1 MSTRAI
7 YTFSDE
13 DTAPIHVYKHHDGYP
28 YASYNR
34 GEAGGLL
41 WIKKAKELAWELP
54 RFEADEFAASFVAAN
69 KTESG
74 GCRLITTEHPWEYA
88 SDAEYWYKIKL
99 AVPALDVWVDV
110 YEVDWSQ
117 NPTSTLIMEGSLSEL
132 IYSEQS
138 PRHSRFEASPYY
150 GEKDELGNEPI
161 LGWGVLQPDGEWIIE
176 DGLTEAEAEAKADEL
191 NRSCGLAE
199 AS

>member
-1 MSTRAI
+1 MSTRAV

-28 YASYNR
+28 YASY
-34 GEAGGLL
+34 GKGEPLEAGGLL

-69 KTESG
+69 KTGAG

-88 SDAEYWYKIKL
+88 SDAEYWYKIKP

-110 YEVDWSQ
+110 YEVDWSR
-117 NPTSTLIMEGSLSEL
+117 NPTSTLIMEGALSEL
-132 IYSEQS
+132 ISSERS
-138 PRHSRFEASPYY
+138 RHSRLREAS
-150 GEKDELGNEPI
+150 
-161 LGWGVLQPDGEWIIE
+161 
-176 DGLTEAEAEAKADEL
+176 
-191 NRSCGLAE
+191 
-199 AS
+199 

>member
-13 DTAPIHVYKHHDGYP
+13 DTAPIHVFKHHDGYP
-28 YASYNR
+28 YASY
-34 GEAGGLL
+34 GKGEPLEAGGLL

-69 KTESG
+69 KTEAG
-74 GCRLITTEHPWEYA
+74 GCRLITAEHPWEYA

-110 YEVDWSQ
+110 LEVDWSRKLHH
-117 NPTSTLIMEGSLSEL
+117 NLIMEGALSEL
-132 IYSEQS
+132 ISSERS
-138 PRHSRFEASPYY
+138 RHSR
-150 GEKDELGNEPI
+150 
-161 LGWGVLQPDGEWIIE
+161 
-176 DGLTEAEAEAKADEL
+176 
-191 NRSCGLAE
+191 LAE

>member
-28 YASYNR
+28 YAPFDN

-41 WIKKAKELAWELP
+41 WIKEAKELAWELP
-54 RFEADEFAASFVAAN
+54 RFEADEFSASFVAAN
-69 KTESG
+69 KAEGGGVFLTEDPHS
-74 GCRLITTEHPWEYA
+74 HA
-88 SDAEYWYKIKL
+88 DADYWYKIKP

-110 YEVDWSQ
+110 YEVDWSR

-132 IYSEQS
+132 ISSERS
-138 PRHSRFEASPYY
+138 RHSRLREVS
-150 GEKDELGNEPI
+150 
-161 LGWGVLQPDGEWIIE
+161 
-176 DGLTEAEAEAKADEL
+176 
-191 NRSCGLAE
+191 
-199 AS
+199 

>member
-7 YTFSDE
+7 YTFSEGDHS
-13 DTAPIHVYKHHDGYP
+13 IHVYKHHDGYP
-28 YASYNR
+28 YASYNSGR

-69 KTESG
+69 KTEAG
-74 GCRLITTEHPWEYA
+74 GCRLITAEHPWEYA
-88 SDAEYWYKIKL
+88 SDAEYWYKIKS

-110 YEVDWSQ
+110 LEVDWSRKLHH
-117 NPTSTLIMEGSLSEL
+117 NLIMEGALSEL
-132 IYSEQS
+132 IYSERS
-138 PRHSRFEASPYY
+138 RHSR
-150 GEKDELGNEPI
+150 
-161 LGWGVLQPDGEWIIE
+161 
-176 DGLTEAEAEAKADEL
+176 
-191 NRSCGLAE
+191 LAE

>member
-28 YASYNR
+28 YASYNSGR

-54 RFEADEFAASFVAAN
+54 RFEADEFAAAFVAAN
-69 KTESG
+69 KTEAG

-88 SDAEYWYKIKL
+88 GNPEYWYKIKS

-117 NPTSTLIMEGSLSEL
+117 NTTSTLIMEGALSEL
-132 IYSEQS
+132 IYSERK
-138 PRHSRFEASPYY
+138 RHSR
-150 GEKDELGNEPI
+150 
-161 LGWGVLQPDGEWIIE
+161 
-176 DGLTEAEAEAKADEL
+176 
-191 NRSCGLAE
+191 LAE

>member
-1 MSTRAI
+1 MSTRAV

-28 YASYNR
+28 YASYNSGR

-88 SDAEYWYKIKL
+88 SDAEYWYKIKS
-99 AVPALDVWVDV
+99 AVPAFDVWVDV
-110 YEVDWSQ
+110 YEVDWNQ
-117 NPTSTLIMEGSLSEL
+117 KPTNTLIMNGALSDL
-132 IYSEQS
+132 LTSE
-138 PRHSRFEASPYY
+138 RVR
-150 GEKDELGNEPI
+150 
-161 LGWGVLQPDGEWIIE
+161 
-176 DGLTEAEAEAKADEL
+176 
-191 NRSCGLAE
+191 RSA
-199 AS
+199 A

>member
-1 MSTRAI
+1 MSTRAV

-28 YASYNR
+28 YASFDN

-41 WIKKAKELAWELP
+41 WIKKAKEMAWELP

-88 SDAEYWYKIKL
+88 SDAEYWYKIKP
-99 AVPALDVWVDV
+99 AVPALDVWVEV
-110 YEVDWSQ
+110 YEVDWSRKLHH
-117 NPTSTLIMEGSLSEL
+117 NLIMEGALSEL
-132 IYSEQS
+132 ISSERK
-138 PRHSRFEASPYY
+138 RHSRLREAS
-150 GEKDELGNEPI
+150 
-161 LGWGVLQPDGEWIIE
+161 
-176 DGLTEAEAEAKADEL
+176 
-191 NRSCGLAE
+191 
-199 AS
+199 

>member
-7 YTFSDE
+7 YTFSEGDHS
-13 DTAPIHVYKHHDGYP
+13 IHVYKHHDGYP
-28 YASYNR
+28 YASYNSGR

-88 SDAEYWYKIKL
+88 SDAEYWYKIKS

-110 YEVDWSQ
+110 LEVDWSRKLHH
-117 NPTSTLIMEGSLSEL
+117 NLIMEGALSEL
-132 IYSEQS
+132 ISSERS
-138 PRHSRFEASPYY
+138 RHSRLREAS
-150 GEKDELGNEPI
+150 
-161 LGWGVLQPDGEWIIE
+161 
-176 DGLTEAEAEAKADEL
+176 
-191 NRSCGLAE
+191 
-199 AS
+199 